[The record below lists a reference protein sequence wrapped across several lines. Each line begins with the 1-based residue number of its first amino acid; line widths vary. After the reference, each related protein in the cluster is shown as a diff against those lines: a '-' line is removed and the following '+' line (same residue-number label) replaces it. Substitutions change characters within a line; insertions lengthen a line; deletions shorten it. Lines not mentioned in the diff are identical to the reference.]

1 MCWFPIVCQ
10 ISSRKSR
17 GIREGKSSSRDLT
30 NFLSQDYHAIKKQ
43 HLFTLKEHPMTES
56 TAGNGTVFHT
66 HRLPN
71 GLQIVAQPMPDF
83 ESVAVSYY
91 VRTGSRDEPDPS
103 IAGVSHFLEHMVFK
117 GTKTL
122 DWQDITLAFN
132 KIGAELNAFTSQEA
146 TVYFAR
152 VLGEYLERAVEL
164 LSDMMY
170 PRLAESDF
178 ETEKEVIVNEIAR
191 SEDQPYNL
199 AYRRMMQTYF
209 GDYPLGHDVLGTRES
224 IRGMRVEQ
232 MRDYWQRRYAANNL
246 ILSIAGNF
254 DWEHIVRLAEKYSTG
269 WRTGDASRHV
279 EPYEPAHAVNDIIVD
294 KKLKQQ
300 IMIIAM
306 PAVDVKDPDYY
317 AASLGGSILG
327 DSDGSRLYWNIYQK
341 GLAESASAGIWA
353 MEGTGILLMEA
364 NSTPEEAPR
373 VLTLLHA
380 ELDSLLEDGVHEDE
394 LRRAKDKWISS
405 LVLSSE
411 STFTR
416 MRSLASDWMTE
427 GRLISVDEEV
437 ERIEKV
443 TIDDVIRSLRRFP
456 MREKQVL
463 TALGPLGE
471 QELLA

>member
-1 MCWFPIVCQ
+1 
-10 ISSRKSR
+10 
-17 GIREGKSSSRDLT
+17 
-30 NFLSQDYHAIKKQ
+30 
-43 HLFTLKEHPMTES
+43 MTES
-56 TAGNGTVFHT
+56 TVNGTVFHT

-83 ESVAVSYY
+83 ESVAVSFY

-103 IAGVSHFLEHMVFK
+103 IAGVSHFLEHMAFK

-122 DWQDITLAFN
+122 DWQDITLEFN

-146 TVYFAR
+146 TVFFAR
-152 VLGEYLERAVEL
+152 VLGEYVERAVEL

-178 ETEKEVIVNEIAR
+178 ETEKEVIINEIAR

-199 AYRRMMQTYF
+199 AYRRMMQNYF
-209 GDYPLGHDVLGTRES
+209 GSYPLGHDVLGTRDS
-224 IRGMRVEQ
+224 IRNMRIEQ
-232 MRDYWQRRYAANNL
+232 MRDYWNRRYAANNL
-246 ILSIAGNF
+246 ILAIAGNF
-254 DWEHIVRLAEKYSTG
+254 DWEHIVRLAEKYCSS
-269 WRTGDASRHV
+269 WRTGDAGRNV
-279 EPYEPAHAVNDIIVD
+279 EPYEPARAINDITVD
-294 KKLKQQ
+294 EKLKQQ
-300 IMIIAM
+300 IMIISM
-306 PAVDVKDPDYY
+306 PAVDVQDPDYY

-341 GLAESASAGIWA
+341 GLAESASAGIIA
-353 MEGTGILLMEA
+353 MEGTGMMILEA
-364 NSTPEEAPR
+364 NSTPQEAPR
-373 VLTLLHA
+373 VLKLLRA

-411 STFTR
+411 STFFR
-416 MRSLASDWMTE
+416 MRSLASDWVTE
-427 GRLISVDEEV
+427 GRLLSVDEEV

-443 TIDDVIRSLRRFP
+443 TKEDVIRSLRRFP

-463 TALGPLGE
+463 TTLGPLSE

>member
-1 MCWFPIVCQ
+1 
-10 ISSRKSR
+10 
-17 GIREGKSSSRDLT
+17 
-30 NFLSQDYHAIKKQ
+30 
-43 HLFTLKEHPMTES
+43 MTES
-56 TAGNGTVFHT
+56 TANGTVFYT
-66 HRLPN
+66 HRLSN
-71 GLQIVAQPMPDF
+71 GLQIVGQPMPDF

-91 VRTGSRDEPDPS
+91 VHTGSRDEPDPS

-117 GTKTL
+117 GTQTL
-122 DWQDITLAFN
+122 DWQQITLEFN
-132 KIGAELNAFTSQEA
+132 KIGAELNAFTSHEA
-146 TVYFAR
+146 TVYYAR

-178 ETEKEVIVNEIAR
+178 ETEKEVIINEIAR
-191 SEDQPYNL
+191 SEDQPYNM

-209 GDYPLGHDVLGTRES
+209 GAHPLGHDVLGTRES
-224 IRGMRVEQ
+224 IRGLRVEQ
-232 MRDYWQRRYAANNL
+232 IRDYWQRRYGANNL

-254 DWEHIVRLAEKYSTG
+254 AWEHIVQLVEQHCSN
-269 WRTGDASRHV
+269 WRTAEAGRDVDH
-279 EPYEPAHAVNDIIVD
+279 YEPVQSIRRIMVD

-306 PAVDVKDPDYY
+306 PSIDMQDPDYY
-317 AASLGGSILG
+317 AAVLGSSILG

-341 GLAESASAGIWA
+341 GLAESASAGIIA
-353 MEGTGILLMEA
+353 MEGTGMMILEA
-364 NSTPEEAPR
+364 NSTPQEAPR
-373 VLTLLHA
+373 VLKLLRA

-411 STFTR
+411 STFFR
-416 MRSLASDWMTE
+416 MRSLASDWVTE
-427 GRLISVDEEV
+427 GRLLSVDEEV

-443 TIDDVIRSLRRFP
+443 TKEDVIRSLRRFP

-463 TALGPLGE
+463 TTLGPMSE

>member
-1 MCWFPIVCQ
+1 
-10 ISSRKSR
+10 
-17 GIREGKSSSRDLT
+17 
-30 NFLSQDYHAIKKQ
+30 
-43 HLFTLKEHPMTES
+43 MTES
-56 TAGNGTVFHT
+56 TVNGTVFHT

-83 ESVAVSYY
+83 ESVAVSFY

-103 IAGVSHFLEHMVFK
+103 IAGVSHFLEHMAFK

-122 DWQDITLAFN
+122 DWQDITLEFN

-146 TVYFAR
+146 TVFFAR
-152 VLGEYLERAVEL
+152 VLGEYVERAVEL

-178 ETEKEVIVNEIAR
+178 ETEKEVIINEIAR

-199 AYRRMMQTYF
+199 AYRRMMQNYF
-209 GDYPLGHDVLGTRES
+209 GSYPLGHDVLGTRDS
-224 IRGMRVEQ
+224 IRNMRIEQ
-232 MRDYWQRRYAANNL
+232 MRDYWNRRYAANNL
-246 ILSIAGNF
+246 ILAVAGNF
-254 DWEHIVRLAEKYSTG
+254 DWEHIVRLAEKYCSS
-269 WRTGDASRHV
+269 WRTGDAGRNV
-279 EPYEPAHAVNDIIVD
+279 EPYEPARAINDITVD
-294 KKLKQQ
+294 EKLKQQ
-300 IMIIAM
+300 IMIISM
-306 PAVDVKDPDYY
+306 PAVDVQDPDYY

-341 GLAESASAGIWA
+341 GLAESASAGIIA
-353 MEGTGILLMEA
+353 MEGTGMMILEA
-364 NSTPEEAPR
+364 NSTPQEAPR
-373 VLTLLHA
+373 VLKLLRA

-411 STFTR
+411 STFFR
-416 MRSLASDWMTE
+416 MRSLASDWVTE
-427 GRLISVDEEV
+427 GRLLSVDEEV

-443 TIDDVIRSLRRFP
+443 TKEDVIRSLRRFP

-463 TALGPLGE
+463 TTLGPLSE